1 MSTMPTWCGYAMTT
15 TLALQVAV
23 SLPAHGQEKSNPGV
37 ESHTVKGVMLMN
49 RIGPSASTLY
59 IANADGSGEH
69 QLLPTSGFDYHASW
83 SADGRW
89 IVFTS
94 ERSGAGQADIYRVHP
109 DGTGLER
116 LTDNPAL
123 DDQGVLSPDGTKL
136 AFVSTRDTHKAN
148 VWILDLRSRR
158 LSNLTGQTGIQGDST
173 KPDAFLRPAWSPDG
187 QWIAFSSD
195 RNTEWLGHGNG
206 SGWEHVQELGIYIVR
221 LDGSGFRRL
230 TQGGTSAG
238 APKWSPDGK
247 RIVFYEIPV
256 EQTWDARLR
265 AGIGPGATSQI
276 ISVDVATG
284 ERTAHTEGPGL
295 KVLPQYVGP
304 ADIRYLVKAG
314 TNAGLAH
321 TTGGPAVTR
330 ALRSPSWAPGGRTVV
345 YEKVDFKPRP
355 QNQLLYSWTPDCE
368 YRYTDVFPT
377 VANDGKLVVTEKA
390 VSDGAISI
398 MDADGSNKRRVFSAG
413 SGAAFAPAWSPDGQ
427 WIAFGLGG
435 YLQNRKTQ
443 PARLMIVRRDGTG
456 ARDLTGDTLNAGFPS
471 WSPDGKRI
479 VYRVWGGKTWGLR
492 ILDLNGGAVQVLTTE
507 YDNLPFWSPDG
518 ALVTFTRKH
527 EGNNFDIYTIRPD
540 GTDLRQLTT
549 TPANDAHAVWTA
561 DSKHLLWNSG
571 IYGFK
576 DEAALYDNTFQPY
589 GVIFMMN
596 ADGSDKRQLT
606 DSPWED
612 GMPRFV
618 SKPTHP

>member
-1 MSTMPTWCGYAMTT
+1 MERRWETMKSVWVLGA
-15 TLALQVAV
+15 LALTG
-23 SLPAHGQEKSNPGV
+23 LPMH
-37 ESHTVKGVMLMN
+37 ESTAQKGVMLMN

-59 IANADGSGEH
+59 TSNADGSDEH
-69 QLLPTSGFDYHASW
+69 ELLTSSGFDYHASW

-89 IVFTS
+89 IVYTS
-94 ERSGAGQADIYRVHP
+94 ERSGPGQADIYRVHP

-116 LTDNPAL
+116 LVDSPAL
-123 DDQGVLSPDGTKL
+123 DDQAVLSPDGKML

-148 VWILDLRSRR
+148 VWIMDLRTRKAT
-158 LSNLTGQTGIQGDST
+158 NLTAQAGIQGDST

-187 QWIAFSSD
+187 RWIAFSSD
-195 RNTEWLGHGNG
+195 RNTEWLGHGHG

-221 LDGSGFRRL
+221 TDGTGFRRL
-230 TQGGTSAG
+230 TTTGIAAG

-247 RIVFYEIPV
+247 RVVFYELPV
-256 EQTWDARLR
+256 EQTWDARIK

-276 ISVDVATG
+276 VSVNVVTG
-284 ERTAHTEGPGL
+284 ERKDETTGPGL
-295 KVLPQYVGP
+295 KVQPQFVESG
-304 ADIRYLVKAG
+304 AIGYLIKSG
-314 TNAGLAH
+314 TNAGLAY
-321 TTGGPAVTR
+321 TTGSSAFKR
-330 ALRSPSWAPGGRTVV
+330 ALRSPSWSPDGRRVV
-345 YEKVDFKPRP
+345 YEKVDFTPRP
-355 QNQLLYSWTPDCE
+355 QNQLLYSWYPGYE

-377 VANDGKLVVTEKA
+377 IANDGKLVVTEKA
-390 VSDGAISI
+390 VADGAISI
-398 MDADGSNKRRVFSAG
+398 MDADGSNKQRVFTAG
-413 SGAAFAPAWSPDGQ
+413 SGAAFAPSWSPDGQ
-427 WIAFGLGG
+427 SIAFGLGG
-435 YLQNRKTQ
+435 YLQKRKTL
-443 PARLMIVRRDGTG
+443 PAKLMIVRRDGSG
-456 ARDLTGDTLNAGFPS
+456 ARELTGDTLNAGFPS

-479 VYRVWGGKTWGLR
+479 VYRVWGGETWGLR
-492 ILDLNGGAVQVLTTE
+492 ILDLEDHSVRVLTTE

-518 ALVTFTRKH
+518 SLIAFTRKH

-540 GTDLRQLTT
+540 GTGLRQLTT

-561 DSKHLLWNSG
+561 DSKYLLWNSG

-589 GVIFMMN
+589 GGIFIMK

-618 SKPTHP
+618 SKSGSQ

>member
-1 MSTMPTWCGYAMTT
+1 MTPPTHSM
-15 TLALQVAV
+15 LALMICVGISASSAAQSTPPSDAG
-23 SLPAHGQEKSNPGV
+23 PR
-37 ESHTVKGVMLMN
+37 KGVMLLN
-49 RIGPSASTLY
+49 RIGPSASTLFV
-59 IANADGSGEH
+59 ANADGTNERA
-69 QLLPTSGFDYHASW
+69 LLPTSGFDYHASY

-94 ERSGAGQADIYRVHP
+94 ERSGLGQADLYRVRA

-123 DDQGVLSPDGTKL
+123 DDQGVLSPDGRKV
-136 AFVSTRDTHKAN
+136 AFVSTRDTHRAN
-148 VWILDLRSRR
+148 VWMLDIATRKLT
-158 LSNLTGQTGIQGDST
+158 NLTVKPGIQGDST
-173 KPDAFLRPAWSPDG
+173 KPDAFLRPSWSPDG
-187 QWIAFSSD
+187 QWIAFSSN
-195 RNTEWLGHGNG
+195 RNTEWLGHGHG
-206 SGWEHVQELGIYIVR
+206 SGWEHVQELGIYVVR
-221 LDGSGFRRL
+221 ADGTGLRRL
-230 TQGGTSAG
+230 STVGIAAG
-238 APKWSPDGK
+238 APKWSADGK

-276 ISVDVATG
+276 VSVDAATG
-284 ERTAHTEGPGL
+284 ARKEETTGPGL
-295 KVLPQYVGP
+295 KVEPQYLSPDNIGYLIKSGP
-304 ADIRYLVKAG
+304 
-314 TNAGLAH
+314 NAGIAY
-321 TTGGPAVTR
+321 TAGVGAFPR
-330 ALRSPSWAPGGRTVV
+330 AMRSPSWSPDGRTVV
-345 YEKVDFKPRP
+345 YEKVQFTPRA
-355 QNQLLYSWTPDCE
+355 QNLPLYSWSEDYE

-398 MDADGSNKRRVFSAG
+398 MDADGSHKQRIFTTG

-435 YLQNRKTQ
+435 YLQARKTR
-443 PARLMIVRRDGTG
+443 PATIMLVRRDGTG
-456 ARDLTGDTLNAGFPS
+456 ARALTPDSLNAGFPS

-479 VYRVWGGKTWGLR
+479 VYRVWGPDEGLR
-492 ILDLNGGAVQVLTTE
+492 ILNLEDHSVTVLTSD

-518 ALVTFTRKH
+518 ALIAFTRKH
-527 EGNNFDIYTIRPD
+527 DTNNFDIYTIRPD
-540 GTDLRQLTT
+540 GSDLRQLTT
-549 TPANDAHAVWTA
+549 TPANDAHAVWTE
-561 DSKHLLWNSG
+561 DSQYLMWNSG

-589 GVIFMMN
+589 GGIFIMK
-596 ADGSDKRQLT
+596 ADGTDKRQLT

-618 SKPTHP
+618 ARPVRP